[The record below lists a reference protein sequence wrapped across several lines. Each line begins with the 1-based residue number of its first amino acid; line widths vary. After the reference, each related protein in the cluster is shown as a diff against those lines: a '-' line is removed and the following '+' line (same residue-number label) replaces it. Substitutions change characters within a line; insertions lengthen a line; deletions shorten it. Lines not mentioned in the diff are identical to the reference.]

1 MVLKSMMPTKTVFTL
16 TLSILALSACQT
28 TEVSQG
34 VSEEPVVSTT
44 IKVKTAPPQNESYEN
59 PSDDPFVFNRM

>member
-1 MVLKSMMPTKTVFTL
+1 MVLKNMMSAKTVFTL
-16 TLSILALSACQT
+16 TVSILALSACQT

-34 VSEEPVVSTT
+34 ASEEPVVSTT
-44 IKVKTAPPQNESYEN
+44 IKVKTTPLKNESYEN